1 MRKMTYRSKKAT
13 KKQPEFEI
21 QKAICRYLDLQYPK
35 VLYLSDTIA
44 SVKLTIPQ
52 QVRNKAIQK
61 KDFKCPDLLILEP
74 RGDYHG
80 LFIELKVTSPYKQN
94 GDLKKCDHLEGQDR
108 TLKQLAKKGYHTG
121 FAWGFEGVKQ
131 VIDNYLQ
138 K

>member
-1 MRKMTYRSKKAT
+1 MKY
-13 KKQPEFEI
+13 PEYEL
-21 QKAICRYLDLQYPK
+21 QKSICRYLDLQYPN

-74 RGDYHG
+74 RGNYHG
-80 LFIELKVTSPYKQN
+80 LFIELKVASPF
-94 GDLKKCDHLEGQDR
+94 KKDGTLRKCPHLEGQDR
-108 TLKQLAKKGYHTG
+108 TLKQLARKGYHTG

-131 VIDNYLQ
+131 VIDKYLQ
-138 K
+138 N